1 MFIYIGLCLIQQP
14 NIFRNFNFNIFN
26 AFYSIGFDL
35 VILLGIL
42 KILIVLFHYYL
53 YLILVKGVKCRP
65 FSSVCEKNEY
75 FVLITFSDSLFDI
88 NH

>member
-14 NIFRNFNFNIFN
+14 NIFSNFNFNIFN
-26 AFYSIGFDL
+26 VFYRIGFHL
-35 VILLGIL
+35 VILLEIL
-42 KILIVLFHYYL
+42 NILIVLFHYYL
-53 YLILVKGVKCRP
+53 YLILVKGVNYRP

-75 FVLITFSDSLFDI
+75 FVLITFSESLFDI